1 VYPVSEEQNEVLAQ
15 QKQFLERRMYRLDPA
30 PPKLPAQEYI
40 VRYLTENEDKYLAW
54 YLHDQEPALN
64 KLVQAACERY
74 AMAEHFADIK
84 QAAVCGILT
93 ALQKYDSA
101 VGAPLVAFQKRYI
114 QDSIDDYIRTAQSG
128 VITMTADTY
137 PVMRRIMAIYHLNG
151 DGCSDSCIQRIADE
165 TGMGEKSVRKYIAI
179 GTLNERRVDFYRQY
193 DEDGEETAEDIS
205 VDTTSQP
212 DKMYFRAV
220 LYDALHEAYG
230 SLTYREQR
238 TVAKHL
244 GFCDACWSVRKAV
257 LINGEIEYK
266 PIKPMTFEEI
276 SHSASRRS
284 DKASERTYNNALEK
298 MRKAL
303 HYYLELWE

>member
-1 VYPVSEEQNEVLAQ
+1 MSEEQNEVLEQ
-15 QKQFLERRMYRLDPA
+15 QRHLLERRMYRLDPA

-40 VRYLTENEDKYLAW
+40 VRYLTEKEEKYLTW

-64 KLVQAACERY
+64 KLAQAACERY
-74 AMAEHFADIK
+74 AMTEHFADIK
-84 QAAVCGILT
+84 QAAVCGILA
-93 ALQKYDSA
+93 ALQKYDPA
-101 VGAPLVAFQKRYI
+101 AGAPFAAFQKRYI
-114 QDSIDDYIRTAQSG
+114 QDGVGDYIRTAQSG

-151 DGCSDSCIQRIADE
+151 DDCSDSCIQRIADE
-165 TGMGEKSVRKYIAI
+165 TGMGEKSVRKYITI
-179 GTLNERRVDFYRQY
+179 GTLNERRVDFYQQY

-220 LYDALHEAYG
+220 LYDALHQAYG

-244 GFCDACWSVRKAV
+244 GFCDTCWSVRKAV

-276 SHSASRRS
+276 SPSASRKS

-303 HYYLELWE
+303 LSYLELWE

>member
-1 VYPVSEEQNEVLAQ
+1 MSEEQNEVLAQ
-15 QKQFLERRMYRLDPA
+15 QKLFWERRMYRLDPA

-101 VGAPLVAFQKRYI
+101 VGAPFVAFQKRYI

-128 VITMTADTY
+128 VNTMTVDTY
-137 PVMRRIMAIYHLNG
+137 PVLRRIMAIYRQSG
-151 DGCSDSCIQRIADE
+151 DDCSDSNIQKIASEVNMDV
-165 TGMGEKSVRKYIAI
+165 KSVRKYIAI

-193 DEDGEETAEDIS
+193 DEDGEETGEGIA

-212 DKMYFRAV
+212 DKLYFRAM
-220 LYDALHEAYG
+220 LYDALHQAYD

-238 TVAKHL
+238 TIAKHL
-244 GFCDACWSVRKAV
+244 GFCDTCWSVKKVV
-257 LINGEIEYK
+257 LINGEIEYR
-266 PIKPMTFEEI
+266 PIKPMTFEKI

-303 HYYLELWE
+303 LSYLELWE

>member
-1 VYPVSEEQNEVLAQ
+1 MSEEQNEVLAQ
-15 QKQFLERRMYRLDPA
+15 QKLFWERRMYRLDPA

-101 VGAPLVAFQKRYI
+101 VGAPFVAFQKRYI
-114 QDSIDDYIRTAQSG
+114 QDSIDDYIRAAQSG
-128 VITMTADTY
+128 VITMTVDTY
-137 PVMRRIMAIYHLNG
+137 PVLRRIMAIYRQSG
-151 DGCSDSCIQRIADE
+151 DDCSDSNIQKIASEVNMDV
-165 TGMGEKSVRKYIAI
+165 KSVRKYIAI

-193 DEDGEETAEDIS
+193 DEDGEETGEGIA

-212 DKMYFRAV
+212 DKLYFRAM
-220 LYDALHEAYG
+220 LYDALHQAYD

-238 TVAKHL
+238 TIAKHL
-244 GFCDACWSVRKAV
+244 GFCDTCWSVKKVV
-257 LINGEIEYK
+257 LINGEIEYR
-266 PIKPMTFEEI
+266 PIKPMTFEKI
-276 SHSASRRS
+276 SHSASRKS